1 MNVVLNNRRGILPV
15 GASRLRVE
23 RRGERKVLTK
33 YEEARERPLQY
44 AQRFGAFF
52 ESTIVGLK
60 GKCVIESSVGT
71 ERIERTL
78 LQMNGKL
85 KNDR

>member
-1 MNVVLNNRRGILPV
+1 MPV

-23 RRGERKVLTK
+23 RRGERRVLTK

-78 LQMNGKL
+78 LQTNGNL
-85 KNDR
+85 KNDRRILWLLLFE

>member
-1 MNVVLNNRRGILPV
+1 MPV

-23 RRGERKVLTK
+23 RRGEMRVLTK

-52 ESTIVGLK
+52 ESTIEILK

-71 ERIERTL
+71 ERIE
-78 LQMNGKL
+78 
-85 KNDR
+85 

>member
-1 MNVVLNNRRGILPV
+1 MPV

-23 RRGERKVLTK
+23 RRGKWRVLTK

-52 ESTIVGLK
+52 DSTIEILK

-78 LQMNGKL
+78 LQMNGNL
-85 KNDR
+85 KNDRRI